1 MEKGC
6 SCSQGTSPRR
16 EGSEGILRVRRQTG
30 HQGSRKGVETSG
42 AAGAYTVL
50 PAPLHMAPVVPSR
63 VQIPLFPQVEMKHG
77 DEAKVTL
84 GHLQVSSAQARSCG
98 QVRASSERLTTVCL
112 SKHISLSVKLQSI
125 CPTPGAFETWRW
137 VRASVQLLRVGME
150 TQRYVKAWKVVTF
163 ILLYLPSWSWLVQ
176 SSFAADFVASC
187 HHVDEPQLA
196 CKVKK
201 QFLHLCMGETLA
213 LSTLILRLLLTI
225 SYLYH
230 QQILELLSW
239 VDYQLRLEISPQIL
253 FCFNFVLLHR
263 IEIPCIL
270 QALRP
275 CLLIEGEILFC
286 PALSSWCL
294 FITVL
299 SFSFSTV
306 LLAC

>member
-1 MEKGC
+1 MTRGWRRGVHAPKLC
-6 SCSQGTSPRR
+6 SPWR
-16 EGSEGILRVRRQTG
+16 EGSKGILRVRRQTG
-30 HQGSRKGVETSG
+30 HPGSRKGVETSE
-42 AAGAYTVL
+42 
-50 PAPLHMAPVVPSR
+50 VVPGR
-63 VQIPLFPQVEMKHG
+63 VQIPLFPQVEMQHG
-77 DEAKVTL
+77 DEAKVTP
-84 GHLQVSSAQARSCG
+84 GHLQVSSAHARSCG
-98 QVRASSERLTTVCL
+98 QVRASSEGLTAVCL
-112 SKHISLSVKLQSI
+112 SKHIPLSVKLQSI

-150 TQRYVKAWKVVTF
+150 TQRPIKAWKVVTF

-176 SSFAADFVASC
+176 SSFC
-187 HHVDEPQLA
+187 CRTLWHHVDEPQLA
-196 CKVKK
+196 CTVKT
-201 QFLHLCMGETLA
+201 QFLHLCMGDTLA

-263 IEIPCIL
+263 VEIPCIL

-286 PALSSWCL
+286 PALSLWCL
-294 FITVL
+294 FMIIL
-299 SFSFSTV
+299 SFFP
-306 LLAC
+306 